1 MTTLP
6 NEDEDLR
13 RIRAGAALR
22 ALGHAF
28 VGREADDELLDDVAV
43 TLESLTDR
51 LVEGQPRTRDTD
63 GWRERKERGPSPDGE
78 RMHTYD
84 DRPFSGRSSPW
95 GLGLEVHRRGDEIEA
110 VVTLDSAHEGAP
122 GRSHGGIVAGL
133 FDDIFGFVLDVLQQP
148 AFTGELTI
156 RYEAPTPL
164 HRRLACRGRLRE
176 RVGRKI
182 FIEGELV
189 DPTGGPG
196 DAELVV
202 ARGRGLFIA
211 VDIDA
216 MAPTARL
223 PAPPD
228 ET

>member
-6 NEDEDLR
+6 NDGEDLH

-28 VGREADDELLDDVAV
+28 VGHHAEDELLDELAGS
-43 TLESLTDR
+43 LESFTARFDAGER
-51 LVEGQPRTRDTD
+51 RSRDPE
-63 GWRERKERGPSPDGE
+63 GWRESKGRGPAPDGE

-110 VVTLDSAHEGAP
+110 MVTLDAAHEGAP
-122 GRSHGGIVAGL
+122 ERSHGGIVAGL
-133 FDDIFGFVLDVLQQP
+133 FDDIFGFVLDILQQP

-164 HRRLACRGRLRE
+164 HRPLACRGRLRE
-176 RVGRKI
+176 QVGRKI

-189 DPTGGPG
+189 DLTGADG
-196 DAELVV
+196 AEHVV

-211 VDIDA
+211 VDHDA

-228 ET
+228 ER